1 MNKKEGMNLRWWNVF
16 CTEKT
21 RGRHEQSKE
30 TDDKGKN
37 KRLQKCVSEWENQGD
52 AGINLVDI
60 LFFLFSPKE
69 VDNLQFTVC
78 FLGTSSKT
86 SLLVI

>member
-16 CTEKT
+16 CTEEEGEET

-30 TDDKGKN
+30 TDGKGKN

-60 LFFLFSPKE
+60 LFFQRGRQP
-69 VDNLQFTVC
+69 TVYR
-78 FLGTSSKT
+78 
-86 SLLVI
+86 LLSRDFK

>member
-30 TDDKGKN
+30 TDGKGKN

-52 AGINLVDI
+52 GGINSRHS
-60 LFFLFSPKE
+60 LFYFFPKE